1 MRTNKLDELKKS
13 ELSGA
18 LIAYRKCQDGSLKKI
33 VKKTDA
39 KTGKQQFFDAAKGS
53 EDKVRKEIQK
63 MYPSLSADKI
73 VFKESAKVKAA
84 RLTEAFDWSVGQDDR
99 VIDLILNCLE
109 WYYEDDSFVERFEAK
124 CQKLVTQKKAKKNGE
139 RLTDQEHE
147 EISRQAIKSI
157 MPEEEEFKKAAEG
170 WLASGACK
178 DAQDSELFDKFL
190 GKEEV
195 AEEPEQSDPFDRYDL
210 GPWTEAVRRNCKA
223 LTEAHFGV
231 EQYFDC
237 VNSPYAINDVAQF
250 CDMCNKNGHVA
261 MLTINCSDG
270 SAYHTQFSDGA
281 DFRKFQFAK
290 NETSAITKV
299 WAKECDPRDTLG
311 ESVKL
316 TEAAKYKAPDSP
328 YKKFESDLARE
339 LTAKHF
345 PIWSYSKVDKKVYR
359 SPLTILHDGHYGYN
373 DYICFASGF
382 GSDQLAI
389 EPGHGYGIVCY
400 IESEGKGEEYF
411 QNTNSAIPSEGY
423 KTDDNF
429 YYQGP
434 TWRVRGG
441 EDGKAKD
448 FLKEGLARNQI
459 ADAVIECLKASCPK
473 RDFDAE
479 WDQMIVDIG
488 DKIKGSEEYVK
499 EYSAKLAADPDEVD
513 SGDGAWKD
521 SWFRGKIE
529 KNVRGAEKRIKE
541 LTDALQ
547 EPALSPEYLAGGSDA
562 AADRKS
568 RNWYGGTWT
577 ASYDGKTGHW
587 ITAAW
592 NKATA
597 IRQVKHSF
605 PCSRRASTGCS
616 REPDYLAASVK
627 CTNEFTSAEEAKA
640 WSDSHY
646 AYSI

>member
-39 KTGKQQFFDAAKGS
+39 ETGKQQFFDAAKGS

-84 RLTEAFDWSVGQDDR
+84 RLTEAFDWSVDQDDR
-99 VIDLILNCLE
+99 VIDLILNCLS

-124 CQKLVTQKKAKKNGE
+124 CQKLITQKKAKKNGE

-147 EISRQAIKSI
+147 EISKQAIKSI

-170 WLASGACK
+170 WLASGSCR
-178 DAQDSELFDKFL
+178 DEQDFELFDKFL
-190 GKEEV
+190 GKEEEV
-195 AEEPEQSDPFDRYDL
+195 EEPEQSDPCDRYDF

-223 LTEAHFGV
+223 LTEAHFGT
-231 EQYFDC
+231 EQFFDC
-237 VNSPYAINDVAQF
+237 VNNPMSINDVASF
-250 CDMCNKNGHVA
+250 CDMCSKNGHVA

-270 SAYHTQFSDGA
+270 SAYHTQFFDGA

-311 ESVKL
+311 EATKL

-345 PIWSYSKVDKKVYR
+345 PFWSYSKVDKKVYR
-359 SPLTILHDGHYGYN
+359 SPLAVLHDGHYGYS

-400 IESEGKGEEYF
+400 VESEGEGEEWF
-411 QNTNSAIPSEGY
+411 QNTNPHFADEGY

-448 FLKEGLARNQI
+448 FLKEGLARNQV
-459 ADAVIECLKASCPK
+459 ADAVIECMKASCPK

-479 WDQMIVDIG
+479 WDELVVEIDK
-488 DKIKGSEEYVK
+488 KIKDCQEDSVKLQGYLDGSIDPGYTIDD
-499 EYSAKLAADPDEVD
+499 YSRKRFTTRVNSYAKY
-513 SGDGAWKD
+513 
-521 SWFRGKIE
+521 
-529 KNVRGAEKRIKE
+529 IKE
-541 LTDALQ
+541 LTAALE
-547 EPALSPEYLAGGSDA
+547 EPALSPEYLAGGSTTA
-562 AADRKS
+562 AERKS
-568 RNWYGGTWT
+568 RTWFGGTWT
-577 ASYDGKTGHW
+577 ASYDGRTGYW
-587 ITAAW
+587 LTSAW

-627 CTNEFTSAEEAKA
+627 CTNEFTSAEEAKT

>member
-1 MRTNKLDELKKS
+1 MRTSKLDELKKP
-13 ELSGA
+13 ELSGT

-39 KTGKQQFFDAAKGS
+39 ETGKQQFFDAAKGG

-73 VFKESAKVKAA
+73 VFKESAKAKAA
-84 RLTEAFDWSVGQDDR
+84 KLTEAFDWSIDQDDR

-178 DAQDSELFDKFL
+178 DEQDLELFDKFL
-190 GKEEV
+190 GKEEKV
-195 AEEPEQSDPFDRYDL
+195 EEPEQSDPFDRYDF
-210 GPWTEAVRRNCKA
+210 GPWTESVRRNCKA

-237 VNSPYAINDVAQF
+237 VNSPYSINDVAHF

-316 TEAAKYKAPDSP
+316 TEAAKYKAPDDP
-328 YKKFESDLARE
+328 FLKFKSDLARE
-339 LTAKHF
+339 LTLKHF
-345 PIWSYSKVDKKVYR
+345 PIWSYHKNEKKVFR
-359 SPLTILHDGHYGYN
+359 SPLAVLNDGRYGYN
-373 DYICFASGF
+373 DYISFASGF

-389 EPGHGYGIVCY
+389 EKGHGYGIVCY
-400 IESEGKGEEYF
+400 VESEGKGEEWF
-411 QNTNSAIPSEGY
+411 QNTNPNFADEGY

-429 YYQGP
+429 YYQEP

-459 ADAVIECLKASCPK
+459 ADAIIECMKASCPN

-479 WDQMIVDIG
+479 WDELIVEV
-488 DKIKGSEEYVK
+488 DKRIKHCEEYIK
-499 EYSAKLAADPDEVD
+499 EYSAKLAADPNEVD
-513 SGDGAWKD
+513 SGED

-529 KNVRGAEKRIKE
+529 KNIKGNEKYIKE
-541 LTDALQ
+541 LTEILQ
-547 EPALSPEYLAGGSDA
+547 DPALSPEYLAGGSTTA
-562 AADRKS
+562 SEKKS
-568 RNWYGGTWT
+568 RTWFGGTWT
-577 ASYDGKTGHW
+577 ATYNGRTEYW
-587 ITAAW
+587 VTAAW
-592 NKATA
+592 TKAEA
-597 IRQVKHSF
+597 VRQVKHSF
-605 PCSRRASTGCS
+605 GCSRRAPTGCS

-627 CTNEFTSAEEAKA
+627 CTNQFASKEEMEA
-640 WSDSHY
+640 WRDSHY
-646 AYSI
+646 AHVE

>member
-1 MRTNKLDELKKS
+1 MRASKLDELKKS

-39 KTGKQQFFDAAKGS
+39 ETGKQQFFDAAKGS

-73 VFKESAKVKAA
+73 VFKESAKVKATK
-84 RLTEAFDWSVGQDDR
+84 LTEAFDWSVDQDDR
-99 VIDLILNCLE
+99 VIDLILNCLS

-124 CQKLVTQKKAKKNGE
+124 WQKLITQKKAKKNGE

-147 EISRQAIKSI
+147 EISKQVIKSI

-170 WLASGACK
+170 WLASGSCK
-178 DAQDSELFDKFL
+178 DEQDLELFDKFL
-190 GKEEV
+190 GREEK

-223 LTEAHFGV
+223 LTE
-231 EQYFDC
+231 
-237 VNSPYAINDVAQF
+237 
-250 CDMCNKNGHVA
+250 
-261 MLTINCSDG
+261 T
-270 SAYHTQFSDGA
+270 
-281 DFRKFQFAK
+281 
-290 NETSAITKV
+290 
-299 WAKECDPRDTLG
+299 
-311 ESVKL
+311 
-316 TEAAKYKAPDSP
+316 AKYEAPDSP

-345 PIWSYSKVDKKVYR
+345 PIWSYSRVDKKVYR
-359 SPLTILHDGHYGYN
+359 SPLTILHDGRYGYN
-373 DYICFASGF
+373 DYIMFHSF

-389 EPGHGYGIVCY
+389 EPGHGYGIACY
-400 IESEGKGEEYF
+400 IE
-411 QNTNSAIPSEGY
+411 SEGY

-459 ADAVIECLKASCPK
+459 ADAIIECMKASCPK

-488 DKIKGSEEYVK
+488 DKLKGSEEYVK
-499 EYSAKLAADPDEVD
+499 EYSAKLAADPNEVD
-513 SGDGAWKD
+513 SGDDAWKD
-521 SWFRGKIE
+521 SWFRGK
-529 KNVRGAEKRIKE
+529 AEKRIKE

-562 AADRKS
+562 AAERKS
-568 RNWYGGTWT
+568 RNW
-577 ASYDGKTGHW
+577 
-587 ITAAW
+587 
-592 NKATA
+592 
-597 IRQVKHSF
+597 
-605 PCSRRASTGCS
+605 
-616 REPDYLAASVK
+616 
-627 CTNEFTSAEEAKA
+627 
-640 WSDSHY
+640 
-646 AYSI
+646 